1 MSPSPSTLRAKRFT
15 VAEKARKVSSLEA
28 IVSDLQRM
36 ALDLD
41 RQISAEE
48 EHTGCKDPTKV
59 VYSTLAQA
67 MTARR
72 AKLLHSVADLRARLA
87 VGRREL
93 EQAEAELRALE
104 STGTH
109 DPSHEVTHRRISTNA
124 HPS

>member
-1 MSPSPSTLRAKRFT
+1 LRTKRFAI
-15 VAEKARKVSSLEA
+15 AEMARKVLSLET
-28 IVSDLQRM
+28 IVSDLQHM

-48 EHTGCKDPTKV
+48 ERTRCTDPADV
-59 VYSTLAQA
+59 VNSPLAQA

-72 AKLLHSVADLRARLA
+72 AKLLHSVADLRSRLT

>member
-1 MSPSPSTLRAKRFT
+1 MSPFPSTLRAKRFT
-15 VAEKARKVSSLEA
+15 VAEMARKVLSLETL
-28 IVSDLQRM
+28 VNDLQHM

-41 RQISAEE
+41 QQISAEE
-48 EHTGCKDPTKV
+48 ERTRCTDPADV
-59 VYSTLAQA
+59 VNSPLAQA

-72 AKLLHSVADLRARLA
+72 AKLLHSVADLRSRLT

-104 STGTH
+104 SPGAH
-109 DPSHEVTHRRISTNA
+109 DARELPNQGIITNA